1 MARLR
6 ILAVALTIAAF
17 GGCGGDSPTDAEENG
32 GNGGGT
38 GTGPMRATIAGVAWV
53 APEANVQSFYIASSN
68 TYGLVGADLTG
79 NVGSRA
85 LLINLQG
92 VTGPGT
98 YTLPSVQPFRYANT
112 SSGTNVWETGTGSS
126 GSVVV
131 TVATPTRIAG
141 TFSFT
146 AVPASGNNT
155 GTTVSVTNGAFDV
168 AIRP

>member
-6 ILAVALTIAAF
+6 GLAAVLAISALVA
-17 GGCGGDSPTDAEENG
+17 CGGNDGPTDPDG
-32 GNGGGT
+32 DGQVG

-85 LLINLQG
+85 LLLNLG
-92 VTGPGT
+92 GITVPGT
-98 YTLPSVQPFRYANT
+98 YSLPSSLPFRYANT
-112 SSGTNVWETGTGSS
+112 GSGTNVWETAGAGSS
-126 GSVVV
+126 GSVTV
-131 TVATPTRIAG
+131 TLATPTRIVG

-146 AVPASGNNT
+146 AVPASGNLT
-155 GTTVSVTNGAFDV
+155 GTTVQVTNGVFDV
-168 AIRP
+168 TIRP